1 MCPLY
6 SVPLGFLFQIIDVHH
21 PNRANVPKSEL
32 KEQLAKMFKSN
43 DVNCV
48 FVFGFKTVFGG
59 AKTTGF
65 ALIYDNFESAMK
77 FEPKY
82 RLIRVRIYLP
92 CQATLLRTTK
102 ACDVSPPVPVR
113 ISHISSACSNRM
125 AWFFLGFSQ
134 DGHKVRKETSRR
146 SRKELKNRQKKV
158 RGKAKASVGAAGK
171 KKKE

>member
-1 MCPLY
+1 MLP
-6 SVPLGFLFQIIDVHH
+6 GFLFQIIDVHH

-65 ALIYDNFESAMK
+65 ALIYDNFEAALK

-82 RLIRVRIYLP
+82 RLIRVRFYFERTYSLSCFNVPLHVTLGIP
-92 CQATLLRTTK
+92 CLSASGLDVLL
-102 ACDVSPPVPVR
+102 
-113 ISHISSACSNRM
+113 M
-125 AWFFLGFSQ
+125 L
-134 DGHKVRKETSRR
+134 R
-146 SRKELKNRQKKV
+146 SI
-158 RGKAKASVGAAGK
+158 A
-171 KKKE
+171 

>member
-1 MCPLY
+1 M
-6 SVPLGFLFQIIDVHH
+6 FH

-32 KEQLAKMFKSN
+32 KEQLAKIFKVN
-43 DVNCV
+43 DTNTI

-65 ALIYDNFESAMK
+65 ALIYDNFEQAMK

-82 RLIRVRIYLP
+82 RLIRVRCARRCNRLWASVTVLARFAHGRLRARAREWRITLSSTWLRRSYIIVFHLP
-92 CQATLLRTTK
+92 ARLLAR
-102 ACDVSPPVPVR
+102 R
-113 ISHISSACSNRM
+113 
-125 AWFFLGFSQ
+125 SQ

-158 RGKAKASVGAAGK
+158 RGKEKKNVGAGGK
-171 KKKE
+171 KKGGD